1 MLFLQIMGG
10 LFVFLIL
17 FILLGIPLGYTK
29 IEKTIKEENTTY
41 DVIVGKNSGE

>member
-1 MLFLQIMGG
+1 MMFLQVVGG

-29 IEKTIKEENTTY
+29 IEKTKEEERTSYN
-41 DVIVGKNSGE
+41 VKVGNVNGE